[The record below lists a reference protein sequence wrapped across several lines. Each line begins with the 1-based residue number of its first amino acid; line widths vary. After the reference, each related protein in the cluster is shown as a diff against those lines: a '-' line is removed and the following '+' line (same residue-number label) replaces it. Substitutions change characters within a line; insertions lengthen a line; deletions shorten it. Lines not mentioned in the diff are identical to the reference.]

1 MHYCTGGWCIFEV
14 SCDLM
19 ELPRQQGNRGLVATT
34 YIQDGLHAESFW
46 RHHEV
51 RHKLWYEHSCTIE
64 NEVWLLQQM
73 DLVFGIECK
82 LHIGA
87 RAVKWG
93 QRRMI
98 TEGLLDEV
106 HCGIKSLISCS
117 TALREH
123 IPSFLHRVVAYDAD
137 RNRWPE
143 QQQRWSSLGV
153 GAEIME
159 TFEEVNPIW
168 NRMSKT
174 LHVDVSLMRNPDG
187 MKKIE
192 AALMHSFSW
201 KGFMMSRFGGVGKSA
216 RMWLLSVMLG
226 LDEVFAQVLRGTTV
240 SKYYLNNYTKL
251 GDEGRRVLCVAAFG
265 HAPVEGILLELLE
278 DDRFYKKF
286 QRLWPGAVNT
296 VREVA
301 ELPLDFF
308 RDIVTA
314 VGLPSSGELLKHDV
328 ILTMHTG
335 NGFFFR
341 EACHEMYEYPMC
353 LTQGNISDN
362 VTRFG

>member
-1 MHYCTGGWCIFEV
+1 MHVGGLKVIRQNRSKIEFLIERSVAKKHTASGEILSKILLAPPRAMHHGTGGWCIFEA
-14 SCDLM
+14 SCEFM

-46 RHHEV
+46 RHHEA
-51 RHKLWYEHSCTIE
+51 RHKLWYEHSCTIDDE

-159 TFEEVNPIW
+159 LFEEVNPIW
-168 NRMSKT
+168 DRISKT
-174 LHVDVSLMRNPDG
+174 LHVDASLMRRPGRHEENR
-187 MKKIE
+187 
-192 AALMHSFSW
+192 S
-201 KGFMMSRFGGVGKSA
+201 GVDA
-216 RMWLLSVMLG
+216 
-226 LDEVFAQVLRGTTV
+226 
-240 SKYYLNNYTKL
+240 
-251 GDEGRRVLCVAAFG
+251 
-265 HAPVEGILLELLE
+265 
-278 DDRFYKKF
+278 
-286 QRLWPGAVNT
+286 
-296 VREVA
+296 
-301 ELPLDFF
+301 FF
-308 RDIVTA
+308 R
-314 VGLPSSGELLKHDV
+314 LEEFHDV
-328 ILTMHTG
+328 SVWWCWQECEDVVAQRDVG
-335 NGFFFR
+335 PRRSFR
-341 EACHEMYEYPMC
+341 SGVARHHSE
-353 LTQGNISDN
+353 
-362 VTRFG
+362 